1 MNLALE
7 VLVILALMVLNGVLA
22 MSELALVSSR
32 RSRLEQMFRD
42 GNGGAGA
49 ALKLI
54 DDPSKFLATVQIG
67 ITLVAIIAG
76 AFGGAT
82 FAERLGPFFD
92 RFAIFQG
99 NGEVIA
105 IVITIAMITYLSLVI
120 GELVP
125 KRIALANP
133 ERTAATV
140 APAMRVLSRVAA
152 PAVWL
157 LRISTELILSIL
169 RLKNVSESTITEDE
183 IKALIAE
190 GTQAGVFAPKERE
203 MIEGVLRLA
212 DRSVRLVMTPRTD
225 VVWIDRAATREE
237 IVSASAA
244 TRHSRILV
252 CDGSID
258 DPMGFVHAKDL
269 LGVIASSAPFDLGEM
284 VEPPLAV
291 HERTVVLRL
300 LDLFRRDRVHVA
312 LVVDEYGTVQG
323 LVTVTDVLE
332 AIAGDLP
339 EGEEDAADR
348 ALVSAREDGSW
359 LIDGMLPIDE
369 FETLIG
375 NPDLVQEREFDT
387 VAGLVLDRLGH
398 LPEAG
403 EKLRLPGLTLEVVDM
418 DGRRID
424 TVLVSKDKATPEGE

>member
-1 MNLALE
+1 MLA
-7 VLVILALMVLNGVLA
+7 
-22 MSELALVSSR
+22 
-32 RSRLEQMFRD
+32 
-42 GNGGAGA
+42 GNG
-49 ALKLI
+49 
-54 DDPSKFLATVQIG
+54 D
-67 ITLVAIIAG
+67 
-76 AFGGAT
+76 
-82 FAERLGPFFD
+82 
-92 RFAIFQG
+92 
-99 NGEVIA
+99 VIA
-105 IVITIAMITYLSLVI
+105 IVITIATITYLSLVI

-133 ERTAATV
+133 ERTAAFV

-157 LRISTELILSIL
+157 LRVSTDLILGLL
-169 RLKNVSESTITEDE
+169 RLRSVSESTITEDE
-183 IKALIAE
+183 VKALIAE

-225 VVWIDRAATREE
+225 VQWIDRAASREE
-237 IVSASAA
+237 ILSASAA

-258 DPMGFVHAKDL
+258 DPLGFVHAKDL
-269 LGVIASSAPFDLGEM
+269 LGVIAGSAPFDLGDM

-339 EGEEDAADR
+339 EGEEDEEER

-359 LIDGMLPIDE
+359 LIDGMLPIDD
-369 FETLIG
+369 FETLVG
-375 NPDLVQEREFDT
+375 NPALVQEREFDT

-398 LPEAG
+398 LPEPG

-424 TVLVSKDKATPEGE
+424 TVLVSRDPVGAASE

>member
-42 GNGGAGA
+42 GNRGAGA

-82 FAERLGPFFD
+82 FAGRLGPFFD
-92 RFAIFQG
+92 RFPIFQG

-133 ERTAATV
+133 ELTAATV
-140 APAMRVLSRVAA
+140 APAMRVLSRAAA

-157 LRISTELILSIL
+157 LRISTEFILSIL

-212 DRSVRLVMTPRTD
+212 DRSVRLVMAPRTD

-237 IVSASAA
+237 IVSASAQ

-348 ALVSAREDGSW
+348 ALVSTREDGSW

-398 LPEAG
+398 LPEPG

-424 TVLVSKDKATPEGE
+424 TVLVSKDKAAAEGE

>member
-1 MNLALE
+1 MLALE
-7 VLVILALMVLNGVLA
+7 VVIILALMVLNGVLA

-42 GNGGAGA
+42 GNRGAGA

-54 DDPSKFLATVQIG
+54 DDPSRFLATVQIG

-82 FAERLGPFFD
+82 FAERLGPGFGQIPVL
-92 RFAIFQG
+92 RG
-99 NGEVIA
+99 NGEAVA
-105 IVITIAMITYLSLVI
+105 IVVTIAVITYLSLVI

-133 ERTAATV
+133 ERTAAFV
-140 APAMRVLSRVAA
+140 APAMRVLSRIAA

-157 LRISTELILSIL
+157 LRGSTDIILGIL
-169 RLKNVSESTITEDE
+169 RLRSVSDSTITEDE
-183 IKALIAE
+183 VKALIAE

-225 VVWIDRAATREE
+225 IVWIDRAASREE
-237 IVSASAA
+237 IVNASAE

-252 CDGSID
+252 CDGSVD
-258 DPMGFVHAKDL
+258 DPLGFVHAKDL
-269 LGVIASSAPFDLGEM
+269 LGVLAGSAPFDLGDM

-339 EGEEDAADR
+339 EGEEDEEDR
-348 ALVSAREDGSW
+348 ALVNAREDGSW

-369 FETLIG
+369 FEALVG

-398 LPEAG
+398 LPEPG

-424 TVLVSKDKATPEGE
+424 AVLVTRDNATAPTE

>member
-1 MNLALE
+1 MLALE
-7 VLVILALMVLNGVLA
+7 IVVILALMVLNGILA

-32 RSRLEQMFRD
+32 RSRLEQMLRD
-42 GNGGAGA
+42 GNRGAGA

-54 DDPSKFLATVQIG
+54 DDPGRFLATVQIG

-82 FAERLGPFFD
+82 FAGRLGPFFNQ
-92 RFAIFQG
+92 FPILGG
-99 NGEVIA
+99 NGEA
-105 IVITIAMITYLSLVI
+105 LALVITIAVITYLSLVI

-140 APAMRVLSRVAA
+140 APAMRLLSRAAA

-157 LRISTELILSIL
+157 LRGSTDLILGLFRL
-169 RLKNVSESTITEDE
+169 RNVSESTITEDE

-237 IVSASAA
+237 IVSASAE

-258 DPMGFVHAKDL
+258 DPLGFVHAKDL
-269 LGVIASSAPFDLGEM
+269 LAVIASAAPFDLGEM

-348 ALVSAREDGSW
+348 ALVSTREDGSW

-369 FETLIG
+369 FETLVG
-375 NPDLVQEREFDT
+375 NADLVQEREFDT

-398 LPEAG
+398 LPEPG
-403 EKLRLPGLTLEVVDM
+403 EKLRLPGLTIEVVDM

-424 TVLVSKDKATPEGE
+424 TLLVSRDPATASAE